1 MIRDQGNKISSTE
14 NPPAVTWRTQSD
26 NFSDIVNFEESQ
38 MNLDGELF
46 SKVEKWKEIEV
57 IPQL

>member
-1 MIRDQGNKISSTE
+1 MIWDQGNKISSTE
-14 NPPAVTWRTQSD
+14 NPPAARRTQSD

-46 SKVEKWKEIEV
+46 SKVDKWKEIEV
-57 IPQL
+57 VPQL